1 MRGVFSEVRDL
12 ANGVAWRNLTATNP
26 WDPTPPTGGWTMDD
40 VIEQSIPTEKV
51 QVSVAA
57 YRGARPINLMS
68 FFICSNIPK
77 NIQIKVGRGY
87 NPSSPSSWA
96 KTMAVPSCN
105 DRRRDRFSVVHFG
118 FPLAAWIPH
127 YANMQ
132 NHRGGT
138 VLNFRGN
145 AIGGDACVRAPS
157 RPPYFPPVG
166 RRSWIDL
173 RYEECYGLSTG
184 PEIVHI
190 PDSYVGSYAS
200 GVGETLND
208 FVFFEAPEIPGY
220 VFKGW
225 YTATT
230 AKTYRNR
237 YRESEDTPEE
247 WYDEGAPVVPAVDEN
262 DPYWPLYSSSPRQI
276 SWNDWMTA
284 HDVSIGCLH
293 GGYPFLS
300 YSDEQNSLDVIPLD
314 ADQYDRPVWAAENGV
329 AEAQRYT
336 MYGAKHMVLDS
347 EVMGYAWWR
356 FYFASIRCPGKD
368 PKDGHFFGAVKNDNG
383 KAVGRYARLSD
394 EISNETYRLF
404 SASRLYPDT
413 DIIAEGLV
421 VRYNLLMMKYAK
433 VITVTYSVN
442 TAAGSFN
449 ESEDVP
455 TYENTYELAVD
466 TATPSAAITIPHV
479 YCKHDFELVGWFTG
493 YRSLDSDPRKNP
505 AVRKMSTG
513 DRVSADT
520 YIWAWWA
527 RTFEVEA
534 KLGVRGMYFENWPK
548 YSNVLLAEWT
558 WKRPGYYSSSGYSD
572 NFSVTLFEGS
582 WCRFYFAMIGDWS
595 YFFGPGH
602 LAYPTVTPTGFR
614 TWNEMLEYGDTG
626 YYVAKDRYG
635 RVLSAASS
643 DYDGV
648 PLQPVELNFTFDATA
663 PTVEYYT
670 YANLPVSMGY
680 GVAAVKYTIDDGA
693 EQTIVPASPAPA
705 PGHEVVVWINDVPAG
720 STVKVWGT
728 AVDPDTSVNFDGTTK
743 TVIDPSTGTETQVEN
758 VQTFVADGTAS
769 IVWFR
774 FMLRIGAL
782 EVREVAYDSMFLWQE
797 FEANVAVSDAS
808 AGALSKH
815 MHRAGFSSEY
825 WADGMCCD
833 SIVLFARQGH
843 GRVETAHGANH
854 AMVPVTAGET
864 YSMALDVSCAA
875 WDEATEDPSTITEVY
890 GSGNYYNT
898 TLHCSA
904 RVVFYDE
911 NDAIILDGQGN
922 ELTYEIERGY
932 VEGEHYGGWSAYRG
946 KTMDFQAPTGATH
959 AQVILIADEGYKV
972 QFHDVRFCT
981 KTIFDNATTVIK
993 SSSTEYRYRKWNVR
1007 RSFFTPETFGPNY
1020 GSRMNIPSAEWT
1032 NNSYAFGGWVTSD
1045 NAVIGVD
1052 TEIQD
1057 ANFALH
1063 STWKGA
1069 AVALILN
1076 TMGGRFYKIENG
1088 SEVVDANAFY
1098 QRRNVG
1104 DTYGELPTPRRND
1117 LCPFEGWWTAAT
1129 GGTRA
1134 TSDTVVV
1141 AAGSITLYAHWG
1153 AKPSD
1158 VKHDLFFNAVGGTVG
1173 ESSREV
1179 AEGAEYGYLPK
1190 PTKARCQFLGWFTEL
1205 NGGTQAT
1212 EYDRMGYYDVTLY
1225 AHWSAEAQG
1234 SGSKPTG
1241 EVPAGAQVVQWGYV
1255 RYTIKLVTNGGEV
1268 ASSYGALKYNGG
1280 IAKALPTAAQVTKSG
1295 ATFGGWYETADFSGS
1310 AVTEI
1315 PATATGT
1322 KTFYARWV

>member
-1 MRGVFSEVRDL
+1 MRAVFSEVRDL
-12 ANGVAWRNLTATNP
+12 VRSGGR
-26 WDPTPPTGGWTMDD
+26 WDQKESKWVWDGTDNYNHVLEFQGG
-40 VIEQSIPTEKV
+40 
-51 QVSVAA
+51 
-57 YRGARPINLMS
+57 RPLNLMA
-68 FFICSNIPK
+68 FLICSNLPQDIELRVAK
-77 NIQIKVGRGY
+77 GTDGR
-87 NPSSPSSWA
+87 A
-96 KTMAVPSCN
+96 HATKIIPSCTN
-105 DRRRDRFSVVHFG
+105 KVYNRFAVVQFC
-118 FPLAAWIPH
+118 FPLSPLIPH
-127 YANMQ
+127 YPNGN

-138 VLNFRGN
+138 AYQFFET
-145 AIGGDACVRAPS
+145 DPCVYIDEAANRSDSRDHKYGAMAWI
-157 RPPYFPPVG
+157 RPPAWTYNHGYHF
-166 RRSWIDL
+166 IDSADS
-173 RYEECYGLSTG
+173 GVVSST
-184 PEIVHI
+184 I
-190 PDSYVGSYAS
+190 PDEYVESAD
-200 GVGETLND
+200 TLNS
-208 FVFFEAPEIPGY
+208 FVPFVAPHVPGY
-220 VFKGW
+220 VFKGF
-225 YTATT
+225 YTVPRTDGYYKEEMPGDSYGTMKYDDGIPVLPPVLTHTVEYRDGRWATDWLDDDLI
-230 AKTYRNR
+230 A
-237 YRESEDTPEE
+237 
-247 WYDEGAPVVPAVDEN
+247 GAYKLTGATS
-262 DPYWPLYSSSPRQI
+262 PY
-276 SWNDWMTA
+276 
-284 HDVSIGCLH
+284 
-293 GGYPFLS
+293 LS
-300 YSDEQNSLDVIPLD
+300 YSYYGPVNLTNPNNPAEVFHYALHGEHTALQAYPTDPSQFSRVVWSGAAGATEEQRRTFYGAHHLV
-314 ADQYDRPVWAAENGV
+314 ADQ
-329 AEAQRYT
+329 
-336 MYGAKHMVLDS
+336 
-347 EVMGYAWWR
+347 EVFGFLWWR
-356 FYFASIRCPGKD
+356 FYFSALLRPQWLKR
-368 PKDGHFFGAVKNDNG
+368 ND
-383 KAVGRYARLSD
+383 
-394 EISNETYRLF
+394 
-404 SASRLYPDT
+404 ASRLGHLFGSDGRT
-413 DIIAEGLV
+413 IIPNNISPQAYLHFSEHPLYSPSQKPVAAEGVV
-421 VRYNLLMMKYAK
+421 VRYNLLMLKYAK
-433 VITVTYSVN
+433 MITVTYSVN

-455 TYENTYELAVD
+455 TYEDTYELPVD
-466 TATPSAAITIPHV
+466 TASPSAAITIPHV
-479 YCKHDFELVGWFTG
+479 YCKHDFELMGWFTG
-493 YRSLDSDPRKNP
+493 YRSLSSDPRKNP
-505 AVRKMSTG
+505 AIRQMSTG
-513 DRVSADT
+513 DRVSGDT

-534 KLGVRGMYFENWPK
+534 KLGVRGMYFETWPK

-558 WKRPGYYSSSGYSD
+558 WKRPGYYRSSGYSD
-572 NFSVTLFEGS
+572 NFSMTLFEGS

-602 LAYPTVTPTGFR
+602 LAYPTVTSTGFR
-614 TWNEMLEYGDTG
+614 TWNEMLENGDTG
-626 YYVAKDRYG
+626 YYVAKDQYG

-643 DYDGV
+643 DYGGV
-648 PLQPVELNFTFDATA
+648 PLQPVELNFTFDATP

-670 YANLPVSMGY
+670 YANLPVHLGY
-680 GVAAVKYTIDDGA
+680 GVAAVKYTIDGGA

-728 AVDPDTSVNFDGTTK
+728 AIDPDTNVNFDGTTK
-743 TVIDPSTGTETQVEN
+743 TVIDPPTGASVQVEN

-782 EVREVAYDSMFLWQE
+782 EVREIAYDSMFLWQE
-797 FEANVAVSDAS
+797 FAENVAVSDVS

-815 MHRAGFSSEY
+815 IRNAGFSAEY
-825 WADGMCCD
+825 WADGTCCD

-890 GSGNYYNT
+890 GSGDYYNT

-911 NDAIILDGQGN
+911 NDAVILDGQGN

-981 KTIFDNATTVIK
+981 KRIFDNATTVIK
-993 SSSTEYRYRKWNVR
+993 GSSTAYRYRKWNVR
-1007 RSFFTPETFGPNY
+1007 RAFFTPETFGPNY

-1032 NNSYAFGGWVTSD
+1032 NGSYAFGGWVTSD

-1057 ANFALH
+1057 ANLVLH

-1069 AVALILN
+1069 SVALILN
-1076 TMGGRFYKIENG
+1076 TMGGKFYKIENG
-1088 SEVVDANAFY
+1088 AEVVDANAFY

-1117 LCPFEGWWTAAT
+1117 LRPFEGWWTAAT

-1134 TSDTVVV
+1134 TSDTVIV

-1153 AKPSD
+1153 VEPSD
-1158 VKHDLFFNAVGGTVG
+1158 VKHDLFFDAVGGTVG